1 MTTTQDVLPV
11 VIRADHVLGAAQ
23 GCWNYETYA
32 AIPDDGRRYEVINGV
47 LYMTPAPNI
56 AHQSAAIEIGTYLT
70 IHIQHAGLGRVLA
83 APFDVE
89 LKSGGSVVQPDVLVV
104 LNANRGIIGPGRIIG
119 APDLVVE
126 IASPSTAGY
135 DRRTKQ
141 DAYAAAGVREYW
153 IADPIAQTVELLM
166 LEGNEFRSQGVFQG
180 QALLPSRVIEAFPVP
195 VEQFFA

>member
-11 VIRADHVLGAAQ
+11 VVRADNVSGPAQ

-32 AIPDDGRRYEVINGV
+32 AIPDDGQRYEVIDGV

-56 AHQSAAIEIGTYLT
+56 AHQSAAVRICTQLA
-70 IHIQHAGLGRVLA
+70 IHIQYADLGQVLV
-83 APFDVE
+83 APTDVE
-89 LKSGGSVVQPDVLVV
+89 LTPGGSVVQPDVLVV
-104 LNANRGIIGPGRIIG
+104 LNANRGIIGEGRIIG

-141 DAYAAAGVREYW
+141 DSYAAAGVREYW
-153 IADPIAQTVELLM
+153 IADPIALTVELLV
-166 LEGNEFRSQGVFQG
+166 LEGNEFRSLGVFQR
-180 QALLPSRVIEAFPVP
+180 QALLPSRVIEAFLVP
-195 VEQFFA
+195 VEQFFT